1 MISHKYEFIFTKIS
15 KTASDTIQFILPQ
28 ENSAHLGHWHLID
41 DIDERTKDYFKF
53 TIVRNPWDRLVSFY
67 AFCIK
72 MSRTPAYNI
81 LEKFKDFVL
90 DSTNKYHVGAKWCKH
105 SPALEKLLSTERTK
119 VRRRLESQLDWIS
132 DDDGK
137 ILVDFIGR
145 FENLQED
152 LDIVCDKIG
161 IPKQQ
166 LPHKNKTKHKHYT
179 EYYDDETREIVAEK
193 YAKDIEYFGYEFG
206 D

>member
-1 MISHKYEFIFTKIS
+1 MISHRYKFIFTKIS
-15 KTASDTIQFILPQ
+15 KTASDTIQLTLPQ

-72 MSRTPAYNI
+72 TSRTPAYNN
-81 LEKFKDFVL
+81 LKKFKDFVL
-90 DSTNKYHVGAKWCKH
+90 DSTNKYHVDPKWCKH

-119 VRRRLESQLDWIS
+119 ERCRLESQLDWIS

-152 LDIVCDKIG
+152 FNIVCDKIG
-161 IPKQQ
+161 IPHRK

-179 EYYDDETREIVAEK
+179 EYYDEETRQIVAELH
-193 YAKDIEYFGYEFG
+193 AKDIEYFGYKFG
-206 D
+206 E